1 MQLIHFAQSSA
12 LFFLGLCVAQTVT
25 AQAQAPAPNPEAGL
39 GEFVVTGTKVEH
51 VTKLAVLPSFAP
63 DLEDVIVRS
72 VVRRDLELSA
82 MFELVSESKAPP
94 GNYQFDDPVDVAGW
108 KKAGAEVIVKL
119 AARKLPS
126 NKPGE
131 NKVEVAAFAYLP
143 EHGVEPVYERRFQ
156 TVSEEIRM
164 TAHRVTDALL
174 GAITGRPGGFSSRF
188 AFSTKWGMTRRLF
201 VMDADGEGLSGVTEP
216 TLTAIAPAWGPE
228 GNLFYSESRDYSPF
242 TLFAFT
248 GTGSQRFNLP
258 FKTSIYASAISPD
271 KKRLAV
277 AVAEDARSHIYVGV
291 IGTNDWQKVS
301 TTEIATS
308 PAFSPSGKLAWIGGG
323 AKQGSQRVYVD
334 GKAVSP
340 DGYTAAAP
348 TFCDTE
354 DGVRLVYGVAVGND
368 KQDLVMSD
376 EQGRGLARLTQG
388 QGSNFAPACSPDGR
402 LLAFFSTRKGSSGL
416 QMMSLKRFTTL
427 RVNGQVGESLDWA
440 SRPPSSSLVEVKVP
454 PKKAEIVP
462 PAPVTVPPSNTAT
475 PPVLPPSTAPV
486 STPKSP
492 TPTAQVSPPKKP

>member
-1 MQLIHFAQSSA
+1 MTF
-12 LFFLGLCVAQTVT
+12 LFGFCVAQTVA
-25 AQAQAPAPNPEAGL
+25 AQTSGPNSEPSL

-82 MFELVSESKAPP
+82 MFELVNESKAPP
-94 GNYQFDDPVDVAGW
+94 GSYLFDDPVDVAAW
-108 KKAGAEVIVKL
+108 KKVGAEVIVKL
-119 AARKLPS
+119 AARKMS
-126 NKPGE
+126 VSKPGE
-131 NKVEVAAFAYLP
+131 NKVEVVALAYLP
-143 EHGVEPVYERRFQ
+143 EHGAEPVYERRFQ
-156 TVSEEIRM
+156 TNSEEIRM

-188 AFSTKWGMTRRLF
+188 AFAMRWGNSRRLF

-216 TLTAIAPAWGPE
+216 KFTAIAPSWGPE
-228 GNLFYSESRDYSPF
+228 GVVYYSLSQDYAPF
-242 TLFAFT
+242 RLFAFT
-248 GTGSQRFNLP
+248 GTGSQRVELP
-258 FKTSIYASAISPD
+258 FKTSIYASAVSPD
-271 KKRLAV
+271 HKRLAV
-277 AVAEDARSHIYVGV
+277 AVAEDARSYIYVGD
-291 IGTNDWQKVS
+291 IGTNDWKKVS
-301 TTEIATS
+301 TTELATS

-323 AKQGSQRVYVD
+323 AKQGTQRVYVE

-340 DGYTAAAP
+340 DGYTASAP

-354 DGVRLVYGVAVGND
+354 DGIRLVYGVAVGND

-388 QGSNFAPACSPDGR
+388 QGSNYAPACSPDGR

-427 RVNGQVGESLDWA
+427 RVNGQLGDSLDWA
-440 SRPPSSSLVEVKVP
+440 SRPPSRSLIEIAAP
-454 PKKAEIVP
+454 PKSVTLPTVTTNTTSMSSTTIPIA
-462 PAPVTVPPSNTAT
+462 PAPASTTAT
-475 PPVLPPSTAPV
+475 PPR
-486 STPKSP
+486 
-492 TPTAQVSPPKKP
+492 